1 LLLLKKPL
9 ESGRDTEIDLIE
21 REMEGGVLVIQYP
34 SIHEDII
41 DRRLGGLVSI
51 EGEVD
56 VHETDATDWDWEA
69 PTD

>member
-1 LLLLKKPL
+1 
-9 ESGRDTEIDLIE
+9 
-21 REMEGGVLVIQYP
+21 MEGGVLVIQYP